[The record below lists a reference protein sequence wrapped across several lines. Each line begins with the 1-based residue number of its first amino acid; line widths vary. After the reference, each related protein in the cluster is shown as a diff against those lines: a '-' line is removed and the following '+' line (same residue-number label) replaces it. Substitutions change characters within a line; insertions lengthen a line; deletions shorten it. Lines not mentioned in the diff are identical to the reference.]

1 MRAAVGTRKNPA
13 MTSPAAAGP
22 QPPEVRD
29 ATAADAAA
37 IAAVAIATGQDEEWS
52 GSDPAYVRY
61 LMAAGRVVVAVR
73 DGQVTGFGATR
84 QPGAAPAA
92 PVMLCDLFVDP
103 RAHGGGTGRAILAA
117 LFAGTGPR
125 MTFSSL
131 HSMALPLYTSFGLD
145 AWWPLL
151 YLSGDARAL
160 AMPAG
165 WSAEAATAAQVSDL
179 EREWA
184 GNGRAADYSA
194 WAGRPGAQALV
205 ARRNGRVAAAGIAAG
220 DAGTFGL
227 THLALAPEQEP
238 AGPQDARDAVLAAL
252 AWLGRGGTT
261 LARAWL
267 PGPHPAVRALLAAGW
282 RTGEFDLFMATDP
295 DLLDPRRAVPSPALP

>member
-1 MRAAVGTRKNPA
+1 MSSAAAPDQT
-13 MTSPAAAGP
+13 AGP

-29 ATAADAAA
+29 AAEGDLAG
-37 IAAVAIATGQDEEWS
+37 IAAVAIAAGQDEEWS

-73 DGQVTGFGATR
+73 DGRVTGFGATR
-84 QPGAAPAA
+84 QTGSGRAAA
-92 PVMLCDLFVDP
+92 VMLCDLFVDP
-103 RAHGGGTGRAILAA
+103 RAHGGGTGRAILTA
-117 LFAGTGPR
+117 LFAGAGPR

-151 YLSGDARAL
+151 YLSGDAREL

-165 WSAEAATAAQVSDL
+165 WSAEAATAAQVSDQ
-179 EREWA
+179 ERDWA
-184 GNGRAADYSA
+184 GDGRAADYAA
-194 WAGRPGAQALV
+194 WAGRPGAQALI
-205 ARRNGRVAAAGIAAG
+205 ARRDGRVRAAGIAAG

-227 THLALAPEQEP
+227 THLALAPDEE
-238 AGPQDARDAVLAAL
+238 AAAPQDARDAVLAAL
-252 AWLGRGGTT
+252 AWLGRGGAT

-282 RTGEFDLFMATDP
+282 RTGDFDLFMATDP
-295 DLLDPRRAVPSPALP
+295 ELLDPRRAVPSPALP

>member
-1 MRAAVGTRKNPA
+1 
-13 MTSPAAAGP
+13 MTSAAAPGQ
-22 QPPEVRD
+22 QPAEIRD
-29 ATAADAAA
+29 AAEGDLAG
-37 IAAVAIATGQDEEWS
+37 IAAVAIAAGQDEEWT
-52 GSDPAYVRY
+52 GSDPAYLRY
-61 LMAAGRVVVAVR
+61 LMASGRLVVAVR
-73 DGQVTGFGATR
+73 GGRVTGFGATR
-84 QPGAAPAA
+84 QAGSGGAA

-103 RAHGGGTGRAILAA
+103 RAHGSGTGRAILTE

-151 YLSGDARAL
+151 YLAGDPREL

-165 WSAEAATAAQVSDL
+165 WSAGAATAAQVSDQ
-179 EREWA
+179 EREWT
-184 GNGRAADYSA
+184 GDGRAADYAA
-194 WAGRPGAQALV
+194 WAGRPGARAMV
-205 ARRNGRVAAAGIAAG
+205 ARRDGRARAAGIAAG

-227 THLALAPEQEP
+227 AHLALAPDE
-238 AGPQDARDAVLAAL
+238 AAAAPQDARDAVLAAL

-267 PGPHPAVRALLAAGW
+267 PGPHPAVRALLTAGW
-282 RTGEFDLFMATDP
+282 RTGDLDLFMATDP
-295 DLLDPRRAVPSPALP
+295 GLLDPRRAVPSPALP